1 MSELVGSLSSL
12 RADKNKR
19 PTHQHHQQISS
30 RKKHNASMSSASE
43 YNPLSGSESSDAEE
57 EPGIREAMFE
67 DTYWAAF
74 YAYLRS
80 VGGGSKSV
88 EEARYTTAI
97 VQEYFAFAI
106 PLLPA
111 DQPSKFSEKDRCLT
125 TVSFYQQWI
134 TSLQK
139 LTKKSS
145 ARAYISRFS
154 RYIRFRELDGDLLDT
169 QHGMLCSALV
179 TVKVKLLE
187 LQRQFGV
194 AAQEEYA
201 LEQSVEALEKKGEW
215 CNYNLVV
222 RCVNTMEATYFEI
235 IEAQADNSRK
245 RMPLK
250 TRVWCLQFVLS
261 SLYVHLSAAHQR
273 MLHEGLLDVLGRGGS
288 SS

>member
-1 MSELVGSLSSL
+1 VPTKIK
-12 RADKNKR
+12 RR
-19 PTHQHHQQISS
+19 PTHQHQQFSS
-30 RKKHNASMSSASE
+30 RKHNNASMSSASE

-145 ARAYISRFS
+145 ARAYLSRFS
-154 RYIRFRELDGDLLDT
+154 RFIRYRELQGDLLDT
-169 QHGMLCSALV
+169 QHGMVCSALV

-187 LQRQFGV
+187 LQRQLGA
-194 AAQEEYA
+194 AAQKEYA
-201 LEQSVEALEKKGEW
+201 QEQSVEALESKGEW
-215 CNYNLVV
+215 CSFALVV
-222 RCVNTMEATYFEI
+222 RCVKTMQATYFEI
-235 IEAQADNSRK
+235 IDAQAANSRK

-261 SLYVHLSAAHQR
+261 SLYVHLSAAR
-273 MLHEGLLDVLGRGGS
+273 CEFLLCLQVLAPTYMFVCQLDSTLPSR
-288 SS
+288 

>member
-1 MSELVGSLSSL
+1 
-12 RADKNKR
+12 
-19 PTHQHHQQISS
+19 
-30 RKKHNASMSSASE
+30 MSSSE
-43 YNPLSGSESSDAEE
+43 EEYHPTTADEESTDAEE
-57 EPGIREAMFE
+57 EPLIREASFE
-67 DTYWAAF
+67 DNYLADF
-74 YAYLRS
+74 YTYLRS
-80 VGGGSKSV
+80 VAGGSKSV

-97 VQEYFAFAI
+97 VGEYFAFAL
-106 PLLPA
+106 PLLPV
-111 DQPSKFSEKDRCLT
+111 DQSSKFSAKDRCLT
-125 TVSFYQQWI
+125 TISFYQQWI

-194 AAQEEYA
+194 AAQQEYA

-215 CNYNLVV
+215 CNFNLVV

-261 SLYVHLSAAHQR
+261 SLYVHLSAAR
-273 MLHEGLLDVLGRGGS
+273 CEYLLSPCLHLRLICLFASWVLHGSHPKRLETSQAALRLDDGVF
-288 SS
+288 